1 MYIKGIEYM
10 ERNILAISG
19 GGFSEEDKAYIDEY
33 LLKISTKQ
41 KPLKIAFIA
50 TASNDA
56 QGYINKFYEAFKTE
70 YASHITIQDFESPN
84 IQEVVN
90 SLDIV
95 YVGGGNTQY
104 MLKVWQRTHF
114 DIVLRN
120 AYQNGVI
127 LAGMSAGAMCWF
139 EVCYSEK
146 NEEEYEEFKGLGL
159 LKGSLCPHYNDEE
172 RRIAFDNWATTQ
184 KDIELYTLDD
194 NENLHFRD
202 EELIAKIIV

>member
-1 MYIKGIEYM
+1 M

-33 LLKISTKQ
+33 LLKISRKQ
-41 KPLKIAFIA
+41 EPLKIAFIA

-56 QGYINKFYEAFKTE
+56 QGYIDKFYEAFKTE
-70 YASHITIQDFESPN
+70 QPSHLTIKDFESQN

-90 SLDIV
+90 ALDIV

-104 MLKVWQRTHF
+104 MLEIWRKKRF

-127 LAGMSAGAMCWF
+127 LAGISAGAMCWF
-139 EVCYSEK
+139 ETCYSEK
-146 NEEEYEEFKGLGL
+146 NDEEYEEFKGLGM
-159 LKGSLCPHYNDEE
+159 LKGSLCPHYNDEK
-172 RRIAFDNWATTQ
+172 RSIAFDNWTTTH
-184 KDIELYTLDD
+184 KNSTLYTLED
-194 NENLHFRD
+194 NENLHFNN
-202 EELIAKIIV
+202 EKLIAKIIT